1 MNLRRMRY
9 LINRLPMARFRVEK
23 AMSTATKTTA
33 PITGMPGGSGISDP
47 VQRGAELLEA
57 ARERYRAIRE
67 ELTEMQQEVRP
78 IIDAL
83 DDPLERTVMQMRYLD
98 GVSAREIAYR
108 LSYSE
113 RHIFRTLAEA
123 ENKIEAAHQG
133 SQIT

>member
-33 PITGMPGGSGISDP
+33 PITGMPAGSGVSDP
-47 VQRGAELLEA
+47 VQRGTELLEM

-67 ELTEMQQEVRP
+67 ELAALQDEAGP
-78 IIDAL
+78 LIDAL

-123 ENKIEAAHQG
+123 EREVERA
-133 SQIT
+133 

>member
-47 VQRGAELLEA
+47 VQRRAELLEM
-57 ARERYRAIRE
+57 ARERYRAIQE
-67 ELTEMQQEVRP
+67 ELKALQEEARP
-78 IIDAL
+78 LIHAL
-83 DDPLERTVMQMRYLD
+83 DDPLEGTVMRMRYLD

-113 RHIFRTLAEA
+113 RHIFRALKKA
-123 ENKIEAAHQG
+123 ENKIIG
-133 SQIT
+133 NL

>member
-23 AMSTATKTTA
+23 AMSTATKSTA
-33 PITGMPGGSGISDP
+33 PITGMPGGSGVSDP
-47 VQRGAELLEA
+47 VQRGAELLEI
-57 ARERYRAIRE
+57 ARKKYH
-67 ELTEMQQEVRP
+67 EMQRELFDLQYEVKP
-78 IIDAL
+78 LIDAL
-83 DDPLERTVMQMRYLD
+83 DDPLERTVMTMRYLD

-123 ENKIEAAHQG
+123 ERKVEKA
-133 SQIT
+133 

>member
-23 AMSTATKTTA
+23 AMSTAAKTTA
-33 PITGMPGGSGISDP
+33 PITGMPGGGGVSDP
-47 VQRGAELLEA
+47 VQRGVELLEM
-57 ARERYRAIRE
+57 ARERYKAIRE
-67 ELTEMQQEVRP
+67 ELAALQEEARP

-123 ENKIEAAHQG
+123 ERKVERA
-133 SQIT
+133 

>member
-23 AMSTATKTTA
+23 AISTATRTTA

-47 VQRGAELLEA
+47 VQHGAELLEI
-57 ARERYRAIRE
+57 ARKRYRDVRD
-67 ELTEMQQEVRP
+67 ELTAMRREVKP
-78 IIDAL
+78 LIDAL

-98 GVSAREIAYR
+98 GASAREIAYR

-113 RHIFRTLAEA
+113 RHVFRELREA
-123 ENKIEAAHQG
+123 EKKIVNN
-133 SQIT
+133 S

>member
-1 MNLRRMRY
+1 MDLHQMRF
-9 LINRLPMARFRVEK
+9 LINRLPMARFRMEK

-47 VQRGAELLEA
+47 VQRGAELLEM

-67 ELTEMQQEVRP
+67 ELAELQDETRP
-78 IIDAL
+78 LIDAL

-108 LSYSE
+108 ISYSE
-113 RHIFRTLAEA
+113 QHIFRVLSRGER
-123 ENKIEAAHQG
+123 KISSHFQKEE
-133 SQIT
+133 S